1 MQAAI
6 IAMMILGCDDSAT
19 QCHYLDQSAKR
30 WQTVSAC
37 DAETE
42 ERLKAYSDH
51 RYPVIIAICQPPTDP
66 NELIAEATGEE
77 ADGAGGVAPRVNE
90 PKAEQDLAEDGPP
103 ANHEEA
109 RDESGITATV
119 LRQIRSALP
128 EKESVKDVVTAPI
141 RFAGEGYSWVV
152 RRFED

>member
-1 MQAAI
+1 MQVAM

-19 QCHYLDQSAKR
+19 QCHYLDQSDKR
-30 WQTVSAC
+30 WETVSAC

-42 ERLKAYSDH
+42 ERLKAYSSH
-51 RYPVIIAICQPPTDP
+51 EYPVVIAICQPPTNP
-66 NELIAEATGEE
+66 NELIAEATGGQ
-77 ADGAGGVAPRVNE
+77 ADAATTPPADEPQAADMTEVAP
-90 PKAEQDLAEDGPP
+90 PP
-103 ANHEEA
+103 SQQEA
-109 RDESGITATV
+109 QKDEGITTTV
-119 LRQIRSALP
+119 LNQIRSVLP

>member
-1 MQAAI
+1 MQVAM

-19 QCHYLDQSAKR
+19 QCHYLDQSDKR
-30 WQTVSAC
+30 WETVSAC

-42 ERLKAYSDH
+42 ERLKAYSSH
-51 RYPVIIAICQPPTDP
+51 EYPVVIAICQPPTNP
-66 NELIAEATGEE
+66 NELIAEATGGQADAATTPPADDPQAADTTEVAPPPSQEE
-77 ADGAGGVAPRVNE
+77 AQ
-90 PKAEQDLAEDGPP
+90 K
-103 ANHEEA
+103 
-109 RDESGITATV
+109 DEGITTTV
-119 LRQIRSALP
+119 LNQIRSVLP